1 MELISFWAIRRR
13 AHMFQISKLNVSNVS
28 KKMFIRQFKFQ
39 DKTQSCSGDLET
51 TRSEGHYY
59 LHTAQKIKFF
69 IKGFRFL
76 HYLYYLIF
84 IIFVMATLAFNELKQ
99 RGTTELTEIRLI

>member
-1 MELISFWAIRRR
+1 
-13 AHMFQISKLNVSNVS
+13 MFQISKLNVSNVS
-28 KKMFIRQFKFQ
+28 KKMFIKQFKFQ
-39 DKTQSCSGDLET
+39 DKIQSCSGDLET
-51 TRSEGHYY
+51 TCSEGHYY

-69 IKGFRFL
+69 IKDFFRFL

-84 IIFVMATLAFNELKQ
+84 IIFMMATMAFNELKQ